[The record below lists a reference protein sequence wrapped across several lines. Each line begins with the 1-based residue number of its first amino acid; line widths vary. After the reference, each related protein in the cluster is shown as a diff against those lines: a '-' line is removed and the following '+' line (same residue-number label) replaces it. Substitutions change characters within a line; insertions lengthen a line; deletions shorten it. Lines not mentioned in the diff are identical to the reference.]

1 MPECRA
7 GGTHEQDL
15 HDSAGRTTSGDS
27 WTVGRSPA
35 RGTLKNQRGRNRGD
49 WALRL
54 CEPAW
59 AATAGVQGLRGHLK
73 EIGDVT
79 PRRQLQGSG
88 TPLQAPARWVGKGCL
103 LVRVLRPIPLG
114 RI

>member
-15 HDSAGRTTSGDS
+15 HDLAGRTTSGDS

-35 RGTLKNQRGRNRGD
+35 RGELKNQRGRNRGD
-49 WALRL
+49 RALRL

-59 AATAGVQGLRGHLK
+59 AATAARPG
-73 EIGDVT
+73 
-79 PRRQLQGSG
+79 
-88 TPLQAPARWVGKGCL
+88 PARTPQGN
-103 LVRVLRPIPLG
+103 R
-114 RI
+114 